1 MAEIQGGAIVAQA
14 LKNEGVDTIFNL
26 PGDPMGTI
34 LGACRREEMRILTF
48 RHEQAAAMAA
58 QAYSYVSRRIG
69 VSVVASGPAMTN
81 AITGLDTAWAN
92 CWPMLLIGGNGELR
106 RRGQGDFQETPQ
118 VAAAAPFC
126 KLSVSVD
133 DPRRIPYY
141 INTAVRMA
149 MSGRPGPV
157 YLDLP
162 SDVITGIVDDGQ
174 VQYLPPAP
182 EPARPAAEPRLI
194 RQALDEISRAE
205 RPLLLVGKGVAWA
218 DAAEQARQLVE
229 RLQIPFIPSP
239 MGKGVIPDDHPLCMA
254 GARSYALRNAD
265 LVILAGARFNWIFH
279 FGQAPRFAP
288 DVRVV
293 QIDVEPSE
301 IGNGVPA
308 TVGLAGD
315 AGTVLQQLVDEV
327 GQGSRDRLESPWLDA
342 LQAERQKNEEAVNA
356 LAASDDPP
364 INLYRM
370 YRELREVL
378 AQDAIVA
385 IDGENTMAVSRAM
398 LPNFLPRRRLDAGV
412 SGCMGV
418 AMPYAL
424 GAKAAAPETQVIALN
439 GDFAF
444 GWNGMEVETALR
456 HRLPIVF
463 LVANNGSIGGGRQQL
478 MLGQAAE
485 GDGLSVLRYDRVMEA
500 LGGHGEFV
508 ETPQQLKPA
517 LSRAL
522 ASGEPSLLNVVIDP
536 GARRKEQP
544 FDWLARRGRMQY

>member
-1 MAEIQGGAIVAQA
+1 MAEIQGGAILAQA
-14 LKNEGVDTIFNL
+14 LRNEGVDTIFNL
-26 PGDPMGTI
+26 PGDPMGPI

-58 QAYSYVSRRIG
+58 QAWSYVSRRIG
-69 VSVVASGPAMTN
+69 VCVVASGPAMTN

-126 KLSVSVD
+126 KLAAGVD

-141 INTAVRMA
+141 VNTAVRTA

-162 SDVITGIVDDGQ
+162 SDVITGLVDESQ
-174 VQYLPPAP
+174 VSYLPPAP
-182 EPARPAAEPRLI
+182 EPPRPAAEPRLI
-194 RQALDEISRAE
+194 RQALEEIARAE
-205 RPLLLVGKGVAWA
+205 RPLLLIGKGVAWA
-218 DAAEQARQLVE
+218 DAAEPARHLVE

-239 MGKGVIPDDHPLCMA
+239 MGKGVIADDHPLCMA

-279 FGQAPRFAP
+279 FGQPPRFAP
-288 DVRVV
+288 KLRVV

-308 TVGLAGD
+308 TVGMVGD
-315 AGTVLQQLVDEV
+315 AGTVLQQLVDEL
-327 GQGSRDRLESPWLDA
+327 GEGSRERLESPWLAA
-342 LQAERQKNEEAVNA
+342 LQAERQQNEAAVNE
-356 LAASDDPP
+356 LAASDAAPM
-364 INLYRM
+364 NLYRM
-370 YRELREVL
+370 YREIREVL
-378 AQDAIVA
+378 ADDAIVA

-418 AMPYAL
+418 AMPYAI
-424 GAKAAAPETQVIALN
+424 GAKVASPDTQVLALN

-444 GWNGMEVETALR
+444 GWNGMEIETALR

-478 MLGQAAE
+478 MLGHAAG
-485 GDGLSVLRYDRVMEA
+485 GDGRSVLRYDRMMEA
-500 LGGHGEFV
+500 LGGHGEYV

-517 LSRAL
+517 LTRAL
-522 ASGEPSLLNVVIDP
+522 ASSEPSLLNVVIDP